1 MDACFQAFLSFTDS
15 YQPNPILLFYSGVM
29 PSISLISKLKS
40 KVKHQSEVAA
50 CKIKVDTAEALG
62 VAVHDT
68 TPLVS
73 LKAEA
78 SELFKNGDSKGA
90 KRVYTRALAHT
101 DLDPHEKAVLY
112 CNRAAAEMKLRRFE
126 DAIADSKRSVET
138 DPTYSRGYERLATAQ
153 LGLHRYNDAYESY
166 GKAIAL
172 LDAISE
178 PTSADIAR
186 KVKIE
191 QALAEA
197 QRKEAGPDVL
207 LIRNATG
214 NMPWDKA
221 AALRPS
227 LNASDG
233 TCTSAWII
241 LEAHELFSKGCEA
254 LWELQKTETSEGT
267 VIYGRLGAVADISDG
282 LLRDERAFH
291 MTVSD
296 WKDRYG
302 YQAQYE
308 AMEYN
313 AWINQA
319 DEATIMREVRERV
332 AVRGWDDVRPALDLT
347 VRAWIMHAFLLR
359 SIPDYNTAVHLLQK
373 VQRFLT
379 WGDHQWPDV
388 PTSQRGV
395 IFEHTF
401 RRSVKRLYLHT
412 LYQAI
417 INNPSPNS
425 PFSLAELKN
434 TSAAILEDV
443 EQHPPESEDKAKLT
457 PGYIA
462 AYWLYPTAEA
472 MIIDGFYH
480 MQLAL
485 TSVPV
490 DPVKQ
495 KANFRLAY
503 EKYLSG
509 AERFPKDDENHA
521 YYLKSALEC
530 LMESGATLTETLPLM
545 ERVRKAA
552 PLMKNI
558 WETSGMSLCGRDA
571 ALQAVISF
579 EEGVQMQLK
588 EGTLTMNDSVTMPHT
603 GNL

>member
-1 MDACFQAFLSFTDS
+1 
-15 YQPNPILLFYSGVM
+15 M
-29 PSISLISKLKS
+29 PSISLNLISKLKS
-40 KVKHQSEVAA
+40 KVKHQSEVTA

-101 DLDPHEKAVLY
+101 DLDPHERAVLY
-112 CNRAAAEMKLRRFE
+112 CNRAAAEMILRRFE
-126 DAIADSKRSVET
+126 DAISDSKRSVEA

-172 LDAISE
+172 LDAIPE
-178 PTSADIAR
+178 PSSADIAR

-221 AALRPS
+221 EALRPS
-227 LNASDG
+227 MNPTDG

-241 LEAHELFSKGCEA
+241 LEAHDLFSKGCEA
-254 LWELQKTETSEGT
+254 LMELQRTETSEGT

-291 MTVSD
+291 MTTSD

-313 AWINQA
+313 GWINQA
-319 DEATIMREVRERV
+319 DEATIMREIRERV
-332 AVRGWDDVRPALDLT
+332 AMRGWDDVRPALDLT

-443 EQHPPESEDKAKLT
+443 EQHPPEAEAKEKLT

-495 KANFRLAY
+495 KANYRTAY

-545 ERVRKAA
+545 ERVRKAT

-571 ALQAVISF
+571 ALHAVVSF
-579 EEGVQMQLK
+579 EEGIQKQLK
-588 EGTLTMNDSVTMPHT
+588 DGTLTMDDSVTMPHT

>member
-1 MDACFQAFLSFTDS
+1 
-15 YQPNPILLFYSGVM
+15 M

-68 TPLVS
+68 TPVVS

-101 DLDPHEKAVLY
+101 DLEPHEKAVLY

-153 LGLHRYNDAYESY
+153 LGLHRFNDAYESY

-172 LDAISE
+172 LDAIPE
-178 PTSADIAR
+178 PTAADIAR

-267 VIYGRLGAVADISDG
+267 VIFGRLGAVADITDG

-291 MTVSD
+291 MTISD

-332 AVRGWDDVRPALDLT
+332 AMRGWDDVRPALDLT

-579 EEGVQMQLK
+579 EEGVQIQLK
-588 EGTLTMNDSVTMPHT
+588 EGTLTMDDSVTMPHT

>member
-1 MDACFQAFLSFTDS
+1 
-15 YQPNPILLFYSGVM
+15 M
-29 PSISLISKLKS
+29 PSISLISRIKS
-40 KVKHQSEVAA
+40 KVKHQGEVAA
-50 CKIKVDTAEALG
+50 CKIKVDTAGALG
-62 VAVHDT
+62 MAVHDT
-68 TPLVS
+68 TPLAS

-101 DLDPHEKAVLY
+101 DLERHERAVLY

-126 DAIADSKRSVET
+126 DAITDSKRSIEA

-153 LGLHRYNDAYESY
+153 LGLHRYNDAYDSY

-178 PTSADIAR
+178 PSSADIAR

-221 AALRPS
+221 TALRPS
-227 LNASDG
+227 MNPSDG

-241 LEAHELFSKGCEA
+241 LEAHELFSKGCES
-254 LWELQKTETSEGT
+254 LWELQRTETSEGT
-267 VIYGRLGAVADISDG
+267 VIYGRLGAVADILDG

-291 MTVSD
+291 MTSSD

-308 AMEYN
+308 AMEYD

-319 DEATIMREVRERV
+319 DEATIMREIRERV
-332 AVRGWDDVRPALDLT
+332 ATRGWDNVQPALDLT

-359 SIPDYNTAVHLLQK
+359 SIPDYNTAVQLLQK

-401 RRSVKRLYLHT
+401 RRGVKRLYLHT
-412 LYQAI
+412 LYQAV
-417 INNPSPNS
+417 INNPGPNS

-443 EQHPPESEDKAKLT
+443 EQHPPETEVKEKLT
-457 PGYIA
+457 PGFIA

-485 TSVPV
+485 TSLPV
-490 DPVKQ
+490 DPIKQ
-495 KANFRLAY
+495 KANYRLAY

-521 YYLKSALEC
+521 YYLKNALEC

-545 ERVRKAA
+545 ERVRKAT

-558 WETSGMSLCGRDA
+558 WETSSMSLCGRDA
-571 ALQAVISF
+571 ALQVVISF
-579 EEGVQMQLK
+579 EEGIQKQLK
-588 EGTLTMNDSVTMPHT
+588 DGTLTMDSSVTMPHT

>member
-1 MDACFQAFLSFTDS
+1 
-15 YQPNPILLFYSGVM
+15 M
-29 PSISLISKLKS
+29 PSISLIAKLKS

-50 CKIKVDTAEALG
+50 YKIKVDTAEALG

-101 DLDPHEKAVLY
+101 DLEHHERAVLY
-112 CNRAAAEMKLRRFE
+112 CNRAATEMKLRRFE
-126 DAIADSKRSVET
+126 DAISDSKRSVEA

-166 GKAIAL
+166 GKAISL
-172 LDAISE
+172 LDAIPE

-227 LNASDG
+227 MNPSDG

-254 LWELQKTETSEGT
+254 LWELQRTETSEGT

-282 LLRDERAFH
+282 LLRDERAFY
-291 MTVSD
+291 MTTTD

-308 AMEYN
+308 AMEYD

-319 DEATIMREVRERV
+319 DEATIMREIRERV
-332 AVRGWDDVRPALDLT
+332 ATRGWDNVRPALDLT

-388 PTSQRGV
+388 PCSQRGI

-417 INNPSPNS
+417 INNPSPNT

-443 EQHPPESEDKAKLT
+443 EQHPPESEAKERLT

-480 MQLAL
+480 MQLAI
-485 TSVPV
+485 TSLPV

-495 KANFRLAY
+495 KANYRLAY

-545 ERVRKAA
+545 ERVRKAT
-552 PLMKNI
+552 PLMQNI
-558 WETSGMSLCGRDA
+558 WETSSMSLCGRDA

-579 EEGVQMQLK
+579 EEGIQKQLK
-588 EGTLTMNDSVTMPHT
+588 DGTLTMDDSVTMPHS

>member
-1 MDACFQAFLSFTDS
+1 
-15 YQPNPILLFYSGVM
+15 M

-40 KVKHQSEVAA
+40 KVKHQGEVAA
-50 CKIKVDTAEALG
+50 CKIKVDTAEAFG
-62 VAVHDT
+62 MTVHDT
-68 TPLVS
+68 TPLAS

-78 SELFKNGDSKGA
+78 SELFKSGDSKGA
-90 KRVYTRALAHT
+90 KRVYTRALGHT
-101 DLDPHEKAVLY
+101 DLEPHEKAVLY

-126 DAIADSKRSVET
+126 DAISDAKRSVEA

-166 GKAIAL
+166 GKAITL
-172 LDAISE
+172 LDAIPE

-227 LNASDG
+227 MNASDG

-254 LWELQKTETSEGT
+254 LWELQRTETSEGT
-267 VIYGRLGAVADISDG
+267 VIYGRLGAVVDISDG

-291 MTVSD
+291 MTTSD

-319 DEATIMREVRERV
+319 DEAIIMREIRERV
-332 AVRGWDDVRPALDLT
+332 ATRGWNDVRPALDLT

-434 TSAAILEDV
+434 TSAAILDDV
-443 EQHPPESEDKAKLT
+443 EQHPPESEDKDKLT

-462 AYWLYPTAEA
+462 AYWVYPTAEA
-472 MIIDGFYH
+472 LIIDGFYH

-495 KANFRLAY
+495 KANYRLAY

-530 LMESGATLTETLPLM
+530 LMESGATLNETLPLM
-545 ERVRKAA
+545 ERVRKAT

-558 WETSGMSLCGRDA
+558 WETSSMSLCGRDA

-579 EEGVQMQLK
+579 EEGVQKQLK
-588 EGTLTMNDSVTMPHT
+588 DGTLTMNDSVTMPHT

>member
-1 MDACFQAFLSFTDS
+1 MGRIQLCASHHNCCFSAGSS
-15 YQPNPILLFYSGVM
+15 
-29 PSISLISKLKS
+29 
-40 KVKHQSEVAA
+40 
-50 CKIKVDTAEALG
+50 VDTDYPG
-62 VAVHDT
+62 KQCHD
-68 TPLVS
+68 P
-73 LKAEA
+73 
-78 SELFKNGDSKGA
+78 
-90 KRVYTRALAHT
+90 
-101 DLDPHEKAVLY
+101 
-112 CNRAAAEMKLRRFE
+112 
-126 DAIADSKRSVET
+126 SVEA
-138 DPTYSRGYERLATAQ
+138 DPNYARGYERLATAQ

-166 GKAIAL
+166 GKAVAL
-172 LDAISE
+172 LDAISD

-197 QRKEAGPDVL
+197 QRREAGPDVL

-221 AALRPS
+221 EALRPS
-227 LNASDG
+227 MNPSDG
-233 TCTSAWII
+233 SCTSAWII
-241 LEAHELFSKGCEA
+241 LEAHDLFSKGCEA
-254 LWELQKTETSEGT
+254 LWELQRTETSEGT

-291 MTVSD
+291 MTTAD

-313 AWINQA
+313 AWINQP
-319 DEATIMREVRERV
+319 DEATIMREIRERV
-332 AVRGWDDVRPALDLT
+332 ATRGWDNVRPAVGLT

-359 SIPDYNTAVHLLQK
+359 SIPDYNTAVQLLQK

-395 IFEHTF
+395 VFEHTF

-443 EQHPPESEDKAKLT
+443 ELHPPESEDKEKLT

-462 AYWLYPTAEA
+462 AYWVYPTAEA

-485 TSVPV
+485 TSLPV
-490 DPVKQ
+490 DPAKQ
-495 KANFRLAY
+495 KENYRLAY

-545 ERVRKAA
+545 ERVRKAT

-571 ALQAVISF
+571 ALQAVASF
-579 EEGVQMQLK
+579 EEGVQKQLK
-588 EGTLTMNDSVTMPHT
+588 DGTLTMNDSVTMPHT

>member
-1 MDACFQAFLSFTDS
+1 
-15 YQPNPILLFYSGVM
+15 M
-29 PSISLISKLKS
+29 PSISLIAKLKS

-101 DLDPHEKAVLY
+101 DLEPHERAVLY
-112 CNRAAAEMKLRRFE
+112 CNRAATEMKLRRFE
-126 DAIADSKRSVET
+126 DAISDSKRSVEA

-153 LGLHRYNDAYESY
+153 LESY
-166 GKAIAL
+166 GKAISL
-172 LDAISE
+172 LDAIPE

-227 LNASDG
+227 MNPSDG

-254 LWELQKTETSEGT
+254 LWELQRTETSEGT

-282 LLRDERAFH
+282 LLRDERAFY
-291 MTVSD
+291 MTTTD

-308 AMEYN
+308 AMEYD

-319 DEATIMREVRERV
+319 DEATIMREIRERV
-332 AVRGWDDVRPALDLT
+332 ATRGWDNVRPALDLT

-388 PTSQRGV
+388 PCSQRGI

-417 INNPSPNS
+417 INNPSPNT

-443 EQHPPESEDKAKLT
+443 EQHPPESEAKERLT

-480 MQLAL
+480 MQLAI
-485 TSVPV
+485 TSLPV

-495 KANFRLAY
+495 KANYRLAY

-545 ERVRKAA
+545 ERVRKAT
-552 PLMKNI
+552 PLMQNI
-558 WETSGMSLCGRDA
+558 WETSSMSLCGRDA

-579 EEGVQMQLK
+579 EEGIQKQLK
-588 EGTLTMNDSVTMPHT
+588 DGTLTMDDSVTMPHS

>member
-1 MDACFQAFLSFTDS
+1 
-15 YQPNPILLFYSGVM
+15 M

-40 KVKHQSEVAA
+40 KVKHQGEVAA
-50 CKIKVDTAEALG
+50 CKIKVDTAEAFG
-62 VAVHDT
+62 MAVHDT
-68 TPLVS
+68 TPLAS

-78 SELFKNGDSKGA
+78 SELFKSGDSKGA
-90 KRVYTRALAHT
+90 KRVYTRALGHT
-101 DLDPHEKAVLY
+101 DLERHEKAVLY

-126 DAIADSKRSVET
+126 DAISDAKRSVEA
-138 DPTYSRGYERLATAQ
+138 DPNYSRGYERLATAQ

-166 GKAIAL
+166 GKAIAI
-172 LDAISE
+172 LDAIPE

-227 LNASDG
+227 MSASDG

-241 LEAHELFSKGCEA
+241 LEAHELFNKGCEA
-254 LWELQKTETSEGT
+254 LWELQRTETSEGT
-267 VIYGRLGAVADISDG
+267 VIYGRLGAVVDISDG

-291 MTVSD
+291 MTTSD

-319 DEATIMREVRERV
+319 DEAIIMREIRERV
-332 AVRGWDDVRPALDLT
+332 ATRGWDDVRPALDLT

-359 SIPDYNTAVHLLQK
+359 SIPDYNTAVQLLQK

-388 PTSQRGV
+388 PTAQRGV

-443 EQHPPESEDKAKLT
+443 EQHPPESEDKEKLT

-472 MIIDGFYH
+472 LIIDGFYH

-495 KANFRLAY
+495 KTNFRLAY

-530 LMESGATLTETLPLM
+530 LTESGATLNETLPLM
-545 ERVRKAA
+545 ERVRKAT

-558 WETSGMSLCGRDA
+558 WETSSMSLCGRDA

-579 EEGVQMQLK
+579 EEGVQKQLK
-588 EGTLTMNDSVTMPHT
+588 DGTLTMNDSVTMPHT

>member
-1 MDACFQAFLSFTDS
+1 
-15 YQPNPILLFYSGVM
+15 M
-29 PSISLISKLKS
+29 PSISLISKIKS
-40 KVKHQSEVAA
+40 KVKHQGEVAA

-78 SELFKNGDSKGA
+78 SELFKSGD
-90 KRVYTRALAHT
+90 T
-101 DLDPHEKAVLY
+101 
-112 CNRAAAEMKLRRFE
+112 AAEMKLRRFE
-126 DAIADSKRSVET
+126 DAIADSKRSVEA
-138 DPTYSRGYERLATAQ
+138 DPNYSRGYERLATAQ

-172 LDAISE
+172 LDDISE

-214 NMPWDKA
+214 SMPWDKA

-227 LNASDG
+227 MNASDG

-241 LEAHELFSKGCEA
+241 LEAHELFNKGCEA
-254 LWELQKTETSEGT
+254 LWELQRTETSEGT
-267 VIYGRLGAVADISDG
+267 VIYGRLGAVVNITDG

-291 MTVSD
+291 MTTPD

-319 DEATIMREVRERV
+319 DEATIMREIRERV
-332 AVRGWDDVRPALDLT
+332 AGPGWDNVRPALDLT

-417 INNPSPNS
+417 INNPGPNS

-443 EQHPPESEDKAKLT
+443 EQHPPESEDKEKLT

-472 MIIDGFYH
+472 LIIDGFYH

-545 ERVRKAA
+545 ERVRKAT

-558 WETSGMSLCGRDA
+558 WETSGMALCGRDA

-579 EEGVQMQLK
+579 EEGVQKQLK
-588 EGTLTMNDSVTMPHT
+588 DGTLTMNDSVTMPIRET
-603 GNL
+603 SNLMDQ

>member
-1 MDACFQAFLSFTDS
+1 
-15 YQPNPILLFYSGVM
+15 M

-40 KVKHQSEVAA
+40 KVKHQGEVAV
-50 CKIKVDTAEALG
+50 CKLKVDTAETFG
-62 VAVHDT
+62 VPVHDT
-68 TPLVS
+68 TPLAT

-90 KRVYTRALAHT
+90 QRVYTRALAHS
-101 DLDPHEKAVLY
+101 DLEPHEKAVLL
-112 CNRAAAEMKLRRFE
+112 CNRAAADMKLRRFE
-126 DAIADSKRSVET
+126 DAIADSKKSVEA
-138 DPTYSRGYERLATAQ
+138 DPSYSRGYERLATAQ
-153 LGLHRYNDAYESY
+153 LGLHRFADAYESY

-172 LDAISE
+172 LDAIENPS
-178 PTSADIAR
+178 SADIAR

-214 NMPWDKA
+214 NLPWDKA
-221 AALRPS
+221 EALRPS
-227 LNASDG
+227 MDASSDG

-241 LEAHELFSKGCEA
+241 LEAHEVFKKGCET
-254 LWELQKTETSEGT
+254 LWELQRTETSAGT
-267 VIYGRLGAVADISDG
+267 EIYGRLGAVADISDG

-291 MTVSD
+291 MTTPD

-308 AMEYN
+308 AMEYG

-319 DEATIMREVRERV
+319 DEATIMREIRERV
-332 AVRGWDDVRPALDLT
+332 AIRGWDNVRPALDLT

-359 SIPDYNTAVHLLQK
+359 SIPDYGTAVQLLQK

-379 WGDHQWPDV
+379 WGEHQWPTV
-388 PTSQRGV
+388 SAAERGV
-395 IFEHTF
+395 IFEPTF

-412 LYQAI
+412 LYQAV
-417 INNPSPNS
+417 INNPGPNS
-425 PFSLAELKN
+425 PFSLAELNN
-434 TSAAILEDV
+434 TAAAILEDV
-443 EQHPPESEDKAKLT
+443 EQNPPESEQKYT

-462 AYWLYPTAEA
+462 AFWLYPTAEA
-472 MIIDGFYH
+472 LIIKGFYH

-485 TSVPV
+485 TAVPV
-490 DPVKQ
+490 DPTNQ

-530 LMESGATLTETLPLM
+530 LMESGATLRETLPFM
-545 ERVRKAA
+545 ERVRKAT
-552 PLMKNI
+552 PIMKNI
-558 WETSGMSLCGRDA
+558 WEVSSMSLCGRDA

-579 EEGVQMQLK
+579 EEGVQKDLK
-588 EGTLTMNDSVTMPHT
+588 DGKLTLDDSVKMNHIET
-603 GNL
+603 L

>member
-1 MDACFQAFLSFTDS
+1 
-15 YQPNPILLFYSGVM
+15 M
-29 PSISLISKLKS
+29 PSISLISRIKS
-40 KVKHQSEVAA
+40 KVKHQGEVAA
-50 CKIKVDTAEALG
+50 CKIKVDTAEVLG

-68 TPLVS
+68 TPLAS

-90 KRVYTRALAHT
+90 KRVYTRAIAHT

-126 DAIADSKRSVET
+126 DAISDSKRSVEA
-138 DPTYSRGYERLATAQ
+138 DPNYSRGYERLATAQ

-172 LDAISE
+172 LGAIAE
-178 PTSADIAR
+178 PSSADIAR

-227 LNASDG
+227 MSASDG

-241 LEAHELFSKGCEA
+241 LEAHELFNKGCEA
-254 LWELQKTETSEGT
+254 LWELQRTETSEGT
-267 VIYGRLGAVADISDG
+267 AIHGRLGAVVDITDG

-291 MTVSD
+291 MTTPD

-332 AVRGWDDVRPALDLT
+332 AGPGWEDVRPALDLT

-443 EQHPPESEDKAKLT
+443 EQHPPESENKEKLT

-472 MIIDGFYH
+472 LIIDGFYH

-545 ERVRKAA
+545 ERVRKAT

-558 WETSGMSLCGRDA
+558 WETSGMALCGRDA

-579 EEGVQMQLK
+579 EEGVQKQLK
-588 EGTLTMNDSVTMPHT
+588 DGTLTMNDSVTMPHS